1 MIIKSICKEII
12 SEINNNQDSIFTKN
26 IRKLDRSVNIHG
38 QVNEISE
45 FTLTKKERFN
55 EIHEEYQSKYEKLEG
70 LRKKLAE
77 LDAHEIE
84 SKEFENTLINR
95 KNDLSRIRN
104 ELDLEYSYNATLKFI
119 LNRSRDLAKKAGIPI
134 NKKNEELF
142 RLKLDTKKEK
152 REIKQAQI
160 EKDQLRKKIKKM
172 QKELNIE
179 KKEKDQALEFKL
191 KIYEDQQRLKK
202 CIGIEHKRHEVFE
215 KNKQNIKKL
224 QDFEMKI
231 AILKQDNLINEEL
244 LKLNRH
250 LENQERK
257 FKAIQRVTYSSSIED
272 VLPYYLYLTNNRENL
287 EKNLEQSLV
296 LIFELNNEKK
306 ILVNELKNWQLHVE
320 YITEDAITKERR
332 AQCESEEKIL
342 FENEQEIEKLEDLVY
357 TAANT
362 LSRIAFQLGD
372 EKVFDVDLHNIT
384 ICLGFCCIK
393 IDKIMGIIQSYQ
405 NVYYIE
411 SVNTDMQFLNPPQ
424 FLKLNSQIQNL
435 NLKYSDSS

>member
-306 ILVNELKNWQLHVE
+306 ILVNELKN
-320 YITEDAITKERR
+320 
-332 AQCESEEKIL
+332 
-342 FENEQEIEKLEDLVY
+342 
-357 TAANT
+357 
-362 LSRIAFQLGD
+362 
-372 EKVFDVDLHNIT
+372 
-384 ICLGFCCIK
+384 
-393 IDKIMGIIQSYQ
+393 
-405 NVYYIE
+405 
-411 SVNTDMQFLNPPQ
+411 
-424 FLKLNSQIQNL
+424 
-435 NLKYSDSS
+435 